1 MENFWLFSN
10 EKIEEDRR
18 EGEGGQESRI
28 VGGFSIAD
36 FLCKKKPDAMNDSKS
51 YSFLTN
57 LAVPIGLSYLPV
69 CESNKINED
78 IVNEEK
84 AQEEQHCE
92 NFDKL
97 FYLSAS
103 DLGKSRDSSRKTRK
117 KIPQ

>member
-1 MENFWLFSN
+1 MENYWLFSHEN
-10 EKIEEDRR
+10 EKSEEP
-18 EGEGGQESRI
+18 RI

-51 YSFLTN
+51 YSFLKN
-57 LAVPIGLSYLPV
+57 LTVPIGLSYLPV
-69 CESNKINED
+69 CDSNKIND
-78 IVNEEK
+78 QIVDEPER
-84 AQEEQHCE
+84 EEQHCE